1 MEKSIQQKNQKT
13 LWYVFTQVTS
23 HFRTTKHRKLSN
35 REFNNSKKNWND
47 CLVLENEASA
57 EAIVRLHKYIKI
69 TDTPH
74 QITLLLNDI
83 INKPQNYPL

>member
-1 MEKSIQQKNQKT
+1 MEKSIQQKNQKP
-13 LWYVFTQVTS
+13 LWYVFTQVAS
-23 HFRTTKHRKLSN
+23 QFRTTKHRKLSN
-35 REFNNSKKNWND
+35 REFNDPKKNWND
-47 CLVLENEASA
+47 CLVLENEDSA

-83 INKPQNYPL
+83 INNPQKYPL

>member
-1 MEKSIQQKNQKT
+1 MFSHKLLLT
-13 LWYVFTQVTS
+13 LEQLNIENYQIEN
-23 HFRTTKHRKLSN
+23 LIIL
-35 REFNNSKKNWND
+35 KKNWND

-69 TDTPH
+69 TDTPL

-83 INKPQNYPL
+83 INNPQKYPL